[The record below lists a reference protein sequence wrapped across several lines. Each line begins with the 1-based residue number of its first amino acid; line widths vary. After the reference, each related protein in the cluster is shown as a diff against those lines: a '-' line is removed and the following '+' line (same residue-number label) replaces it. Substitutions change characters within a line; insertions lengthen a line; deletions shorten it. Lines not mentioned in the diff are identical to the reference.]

1 MQKDKTMR
9 IWRLLVS
16 IGKEVWTFVVVAPEH
31 GRAWE
36 VVLDSLPRAAR
47 SDAELEELEASG
59 ERRATGCSR
68 LLHRWRTA
76 PDAGDTEPPTDASGT
91 ASTAA

>member
-16 IGKEVWTFVVVAPEH
+16 IGAEVWTFVVVASDH

-36 VVLDSLPRAAR
+36 IVLDAIPSAAR
-47 SDAELEELEASG
+47 SNAELEELEAGG
-59 ERRATGCSR
+59 EHRATGCSR
-68 LLHRWRTA
+68 LLHRWRVA
-76 PDAGDTEPPTDASGT
+76 PGDEAE
-91 ASTAA
+91 

>member
-16 IGKEVWTFVVVAPEH
+16 IGAEVWTFVVVAPEH

-36 VVLDSLPRAAR
+36 VVIDSLPAAMR
-47 SDAELEELEASG
+47 PNAELEELEASG
-59 ERRATGCSR
+59 ERRVTGCSR
-68 LLHRWRTA
+68 LLHRWRVA
-76 PDAGDTEPPTDASGT
+76 PGDADPPTDVFGT
-91 ASTAA
+91 TSTAA